1 MNSIVYLVRH
11 GESPKTDE
19 NERVRGLT
27 EKGAEDAIKITEILK
42 KENIDTVISS
52 PYSRSKMTIQ
62 GLATFLEKDIV
73 EYEELKE
80 CVFTGNNKTISNE
93 EVYPLVEKMFNN
105 REFSNE
111 LAESFNQ
118 CQTRGMNIFLPL
130 LEQQQGN
137 KVVVG
142 THGFIM
148 TAIMNYFD
156 RKYDFEFLKQTTKPD
171 IYKLEF
177 KGEKLCNVDRLWGVS
192 KQQQ

>member
-19 NERVRGLT
+19 NERMRGLT
-27 EKGAEDAIKITEILK
+27 KKGVEDAIKITEILK
-42 KENIDTVISS
+42 GENIDTLISS

-62 GLATFLEKDIV
+62 GLATYLEKDII
-73 EYEELKE
+73 EYEDLKE
-80 CVFTGNNKTISNE
+80 CIFTGYNKTLPNK

-105 REFSNE
+105 RDFSNE
-111 LAESFNQ
+111 FAESFNQ
-118 CQTRGMNIFLPL
+118 CQERAINIFLPL
-130 LEQQQGN
+130 LENHKG
-137 KVVVG
+137 KKLVIG

-148 TAIMNYFD
+148 TAIMNFFD
-156 RKYDFEFLKQTTKPD
+156 KKYDCDFLKKTTKPD

-177 KGEKLCNVDRLWGVS
+177 QKGQLRKVDRLWGVS